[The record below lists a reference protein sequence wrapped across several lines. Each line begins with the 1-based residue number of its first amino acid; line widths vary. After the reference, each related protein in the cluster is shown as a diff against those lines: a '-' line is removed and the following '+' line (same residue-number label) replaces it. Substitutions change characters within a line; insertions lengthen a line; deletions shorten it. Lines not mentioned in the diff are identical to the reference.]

1 MFVRNRYS
9 RFEKVVL
16 GFRSIPSTI
25 AMASPSNC
33 EQNMCVLDVLCERC
47 ADDKPVSFDLE
58 PSLRHRNTDIE
69 NWRPETHAGNRSI
82 AVQNSE
88 N

>member
-25 AMASPSNC
+25 AMASASNC
-33 EQNMCVLDVLCERC
+33 EQNTCVVDALHSWTEQER
-47 ADDKPVSFDLE
+47 
-58 PSLRHRNTDIE
+58 RIH
-69 NWRPETHAGNRSI
+69 
-82 AVQNSE
+82 Q
-88 N
+88 